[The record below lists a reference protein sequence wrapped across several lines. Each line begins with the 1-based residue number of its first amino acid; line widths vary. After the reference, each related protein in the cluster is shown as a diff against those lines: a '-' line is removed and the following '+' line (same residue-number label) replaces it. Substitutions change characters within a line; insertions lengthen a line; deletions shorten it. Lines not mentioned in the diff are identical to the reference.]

1 MGIVETL
8 PPASGEGLRSW
19 ALELLE
25 NPDRWPALM
34 TLLPEVA
41 ALRGVPQRPDFHA
54 EGDVLTHTA
63 LALAALP
70 PEAEPR
76 VVWAVLLHDVGKVA
90 TTCLDGGVWRSPGH
104 ADAGALLVPQILGRF
119 GREELAADVA
129 WLVRHHQFHL
139 SWQNLP
145 AGLSRRQRS
154 FCVLPLFDLLL
165 QVCKADAAASQGSA
179 KGELLAQLRA
189 LLASPAE

>member
-1 MGIVETL
+1 MGMVETL
-8 PPASGEGLRSW
+8 PPASGEGLRRW
-19 ALELLE
+19 ALELLG
-25 NPDRWPALM
+25 NPARWPALM

-70 PEAEPR
+70 PGAEPR

-90 TTCLDGGVWRSPGH
+90 TTRLDAGVWRSPGH

-119 GREELAADVA
+119 GREELAADGA

-145 AGLSRRQRS
+145 AGLSRRQRR
-154 FCVLPLFDLLL
+154 FCALPLFDLLL
-165 QVCKADAAASQGSA
+165 QVCEADAAASQGSA
-179 KGELLAQLRA
+179 KGALLAQLRA